1 MTKLYLL
8 DPPVDTKWAP
18 FQASRPLAEW
28 RAGAWLIRE
37 RWEAVAGTSTEAV
50 FGPPHLH
57 AFVEE
62 GAPPVQEQASVE
74 GPALIGRSDFAPAGI
89 APELPSDA
97 VRLVNDEETVGWW
110 VPEGSTWSG
119 DVSDG
124 EPVELEGMLLHGAFD
139 VITAIEHLL
148 AADVAD
154 FLREPGD
161 PIPDGSVVLGDP
173 NDVVL
178 LGAAVEPGVVFDTR
192 RGAIVIEQ
200 HAYVRG
206 GSRLEG
212 PLFVGPGTEVLG
224 GTIGGSAFGPRCRV
238 RGEVGSTVFF
248 GYANKAHDGYLGH
261 SVIGR
266 WVNLGAGTTTSNLKN
281 TYGSVRLSV
290 GDTRLETGR
299 QFLGSL
305 VGDHAKTAIGTLLP
319 TGAVIGAGANVFG
332 AAAVPKYV
340 APFAWGLADER
351 MALDGFLTTARRVMP
366 RRQVEVTDAV
376 EGALKALYDHG
387 TAAP

>member
-1 MTKLYLL
+1 VTKLYLL
-8 DPPVDTKWAP
+8 DPPVDAKWAP
-18 FQASRPLAEW
+18 FQASRPVAAW

-37 RWEAVAGTSTEAV
+37 RWEAVAGSSTETV
-50 FGPPHLH
+50 FGPPHLEP
-57 AFVEE
+57 FVED
-62 GAPPVQEQASVE
+62 GAPPVTAQSPVQ
-74 GPALIGRSDFAPAGI
+74 GPAMVGRSDFAPAGV
-89 APELPSDA
+89 APDLPAA
-97 VRLVNDEETVGWW
+97 VARLVNDETTVGWW
-110 VPEGSTWSG
+110 VPEGAAWSG
-119 DVSDG
+119 AETEG

-139 VITAIEHLL
+139 LVTAIEHFL

-161 PIPDGSVVLGDP
+161 AIPDGSLVLGDP
-173 NDVVL
+173 NDVVV

-200 HAYVRG
+200 HAYVRAG
-206 GSRLEG
+206 TRLEG

-224 GTIGGSAFGPRCRV
+224 GTVGGSSIGPRCRV
-238 RGEVGSTVFF
+238 RGEVGSAVFF

-261 SVIGR
+261 SVLGR

-281 TYGSVRLSV
+281 TYGAVRLVV
-290 GDTRLETGR
+290 GAASLETGR

-340 APFAWGLADER
+340 PPFAWGIAGER

-376 EGALKALYDHG
+376 VGALEALYHHETTG
-387 TAAP
+387 P